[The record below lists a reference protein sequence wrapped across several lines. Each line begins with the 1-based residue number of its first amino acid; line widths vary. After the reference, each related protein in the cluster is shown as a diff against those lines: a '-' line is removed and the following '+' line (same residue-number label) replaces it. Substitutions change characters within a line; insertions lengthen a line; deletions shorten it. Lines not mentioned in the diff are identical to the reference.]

1 MLEQQ
6 PNGFATMQPAQ
17 SYSDLHVNRS
27 PMRVQGQASS
37 KKQDDNLR
45 WNSILLAMQQQQPNT
60 KLTNNILS
68 KKGRVRSVYN
78 PLMPKEN
85 YWYHKNR
92 MSKDL
97 YMESEK
103 EEDSFTQG
111 MDELNNY
118 ADRIFR
124 EDLRAIR

>member
-1 MLEQQ
+1 M
-6 PNGFATMQPAQ
+6 
-17 SYSDLHVNRS
+17 
-27 PMRVQGQASS
+27 
-37 KKQDDNLR
+37 
-45 WNSILLAMQQQQPNT
+45 
-60 KLTNNILS
+60 
-68 KKGRVRSVYN
+68 YN

>member
-1 MLEQQ
+1 M
-6 PNGFATMQPAQ
+6 
-17 SYSDLHVNRS
+17 
-27 PMRVQGQASS
+27 
-37 KKQDDNLR
+37 K
-45 WNSILLAMQQQQPNT
+45 I
-60 KLTNNILS
+60 TNNILS
-68 KKGRVRSVYN
+68 KKGRGRSVYN

-92 MSKDL
+92 ISKDL

-111 MDELNNY
+111 MDDLNNF

-124 EDLRAIR
+124 EDLRAIRQKDLIDK